1 MNIIFFAE
9 KTEMPDIDKQKISDW
24 IRQTIKEESKTDG
37 ELNIIFCTDEYL
49 QKLNKKH
56 LNSDY
61 YTDIISFDYCNGDM
75 ISGDIF
81 ISLCRVNENAEKFNS
96 NDTELL
102 RVIIHGV
109 LHLLG
114 YNDANEDEKKIMTEK
129 ENEAL
134 RLYEKR
140 QDYGNF

>member
-1 MNIIFFAE
+1 MDINFFAE
-9 KTEMPDIDKQKISDW
+9 KTEMPDIDRQKISGW
-24 IRQTIKEESKTDG
+24 ILKIINENKKNTG
-37 ELNIIFCTDEYL
+37 ELNIIFCSDEYL
-49 QKLNKKH
+49 LKLNKKH

-96 NDTELL
+96 KDTELL

-114 YNDANEDEKKIMTEK
+114 YNDETKEDKKIMTEK

-140 QDYGNF
+140 